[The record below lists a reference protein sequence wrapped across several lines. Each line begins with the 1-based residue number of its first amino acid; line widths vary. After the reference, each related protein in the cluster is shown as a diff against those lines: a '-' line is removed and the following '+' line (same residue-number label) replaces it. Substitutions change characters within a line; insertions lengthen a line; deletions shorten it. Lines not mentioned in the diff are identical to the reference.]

1 MTKEEHIK
9 YWLDGA
15 DHDLKAAESLY
26 ASEKYDWCLFLA
38 HLVLEKTLKA
48 YFVLKNDK
56 VPPKTHNLI
65 KLAEQSFIKL
75 TTEKQVFFDEV
86 NDFNLEARYP
96 DYKND
101 FYNGCTKDFTDKYL
115 TKIMENYN
123 WLKSLIESE
132 E

>member
-9 YWLDGA
+9 YWLNGA
-15 DHDLKAAESLY
+15 DHDLKAAESLFE
-26 ASEKYDWCLFLA
+26 SEKYDWCLFLA

-48 YFVLKNDK
+48 IFVSKYNK
-56 VPPKTHNLI
+56 VPPKTHNLV
-65 KLAEQSFIKL
+65 KLAEQSSIDL
-75 TTEKQVFFDEV
+75 TAEKKIFFDEV
-86 NDFNLEARYP
+86 NAFNLEARYP

-101 FYNGCTKDFTDKYL
+101 FCHSCTKDFTEDYFV
-115 TKIMENYN
+115 KIKENFH